1 MNFFL
6 YGFQEQIQK
15 DEIEF
20 KSYFLS
26 AHDGKYVSVLIRD
39 SGAVLPVADIENLLK
54 QLRTTQGEKKSV
66 SVIDPGILPSL
77 LIINKYQAKINI
89 LSEEYY
95 STISLKFPYQS
106 VKVSPE

>member
-1 MNFFL
+1 MNSFL

-39 SGAVLPVADIENLLK
+39 AGTVLPAADIENLLK
-54 QLRTTQGEKKSV
+54 QLRTTQGEKPV

-89 LSEEYY
+89 LSEENY

-106 VKVSPE
+106 VKISPE